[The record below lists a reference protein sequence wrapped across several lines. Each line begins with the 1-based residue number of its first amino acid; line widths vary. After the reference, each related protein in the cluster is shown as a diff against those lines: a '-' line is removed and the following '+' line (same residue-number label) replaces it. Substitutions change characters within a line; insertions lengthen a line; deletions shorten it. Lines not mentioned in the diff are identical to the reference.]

1 VQPGLF
7 SLSLAVSDIAN
18 SKTFYETLG
27 FEAMPSCGSV
37 EEKWV
42 IMKSGQT
49 MIGLFEG
56 MFEGNILTFNP
67 TDVRELEQRLMDKGI
82 DIDVPVKGEEG
93 PGHCVVKDPDGNTI
107 MFDQF

>member
-1 VQPGLF
+1 MQPGLF
-7 SLSLAVSDIAN
+7 SLSLAVSDIAI
-18 SKTFYETLG
+18 SKAFYETLG

-56 MFEGNILTFNP
+56 MFEGNILTLSPFLNAP
-67 TDVRELEQRLMDKGI
+67 PSIL
-82 DIDVPVKGEEG
+82 PA
-93 PGHCVVKDPDGNTI
+93 
-107 MFDQF
+107 

>member
-1 VQPGLF
+1 MQPGLF
-7 SLSLAVSDIAN
+7 SLSLAVSDIAT

-37 EEKWV
+37 DEKWV
-42 IMKSGQT
+42 IMKSGHT

-67 TDVRELEQRLMDKGI
+67 TDVRALEQRLVNSGI
-82 DIDVPVKGEEG
+82 DIDVPVKGDSG